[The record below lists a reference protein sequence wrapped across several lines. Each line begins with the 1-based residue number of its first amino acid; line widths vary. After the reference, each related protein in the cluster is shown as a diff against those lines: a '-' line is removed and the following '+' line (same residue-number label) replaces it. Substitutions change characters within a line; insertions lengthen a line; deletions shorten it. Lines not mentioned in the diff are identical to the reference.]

1 MFADRRLGLF
11 AAFRT
16 RCCQRAHFSLARQF
30 SNFFEHT
37 QFRLSHQAIHGR
49 IVREKIPNYRANK
62 VSRVNFDRRNAVQRA
77 SESLEFNVEAIVSK

>member
-1 MFADRRLGLF
+1 MPTADSASSLLFELGVASAHISLSLDN
-11 AAFRT
+11 FRI
-16 RCCQRAHFSLARQF
+16 
-30 SNFFEHT
+30 FFEHT